1 MDARALLPFR
11 HFLTKKGSKTR
22 RFLGGLAAMGKRCGA
37 MPIFAQQALKASML
51 STPIS
56 RPSRSCP
63 SYSPNHCQISSEVF
77 YIVDDVCSIHQDLL
91 IHQPSCRYF
100 LIAPSSR
107 ALLDCV
113 ANGRTGSTASPQLIV
128 TIARK

>member
-1 MDARALLPFR
+1 
-11 HFLTKKGSKTR
+11 
-22 RFLGGLAAMGKRCGA
+22 MGKRCGA
-37 MPIFAQQALKASML
+37 MPIFAQQALKA

-113 ANGRTGSTASPQLIV
+113 ANDRTGSTASPQLIV
-128 TIARK
+128 TIASKCGCRAASTF

>member
-1 MDARALLPFR
+1 MDARAMLPFR
-11 HFLTKKGSKTR
+11 HFLTKKGSKTGD
-22 RFLGGLAAMGKRCGA
+22 FFGGLAAMGKRCGA

-63 SYSPNHCQISSEVF
+63 SYSPNQCQISSEVF

-113 ANGRTGSTASPQLIV
+113 ANDCTGSTPHLHS
-128 TIARK
+128 

>member
-1 MDARALLPFR
+1 
-11 HFLTKKGSKTR
+11 
-22 RFLGGLAAMGKRCGA
+22 

-77 YIVDDVCSIHQDLL
+77 YIVDDVCSLHQDLL

-113 ANGRTGSTASPQLIV
+113 ANDRTGSTPHLHS
-128 TIARK
+128 